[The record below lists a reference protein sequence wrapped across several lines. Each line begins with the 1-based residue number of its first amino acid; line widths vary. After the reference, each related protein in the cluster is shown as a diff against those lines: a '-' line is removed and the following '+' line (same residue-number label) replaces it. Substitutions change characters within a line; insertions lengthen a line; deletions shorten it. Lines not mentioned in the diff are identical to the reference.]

1 MDQPFALIFA
11 FVALVAVLFGMFAT
25 AAALFPRAVWLA
37 QRAAEESPGRSLLIG
52 AVNTAFVLAISLT
65 LFATETPVLTFL
77 GGVIAAAGMAGLA
90 IGLAGVATMVGKRL
104 TRQAS
109 GLSEILAGTTVLSLA
124 AAVPFF
130 GWFVV
135 LPALIFLGLG
145 GSILGWFRR
154 RAWSA
159 AI

>member
-1 MDQPFALIFA
+1 MDQPLGLLIA
-11 FVALVAVLFGMFAT
+11 FLALVALLFGLFAS
-25 AAALFPRAVWLA
+25 AGALFPRAVWLA

-52 AVNTAFVLAISLT
+52 AVNTGFLLAIALA
-65 LFATETPVLTFL
+65 LFASRGPILTFL
-77 GGVIAAAGMAGLA
+77 GGMLSAAGLA
-90 IGLAGVATMVGKRL
+90 GLSVGLTGVVMMVGQRL

-109 GLSEILAGTTVLSLA
+109 GLSEILAGTAVLSLA

-135 LPALIFLGLG
+135 LPGLVFLGLG
-145 GSILGWFRR
+145 GFILGWFRR

-159 AI
+159 QV